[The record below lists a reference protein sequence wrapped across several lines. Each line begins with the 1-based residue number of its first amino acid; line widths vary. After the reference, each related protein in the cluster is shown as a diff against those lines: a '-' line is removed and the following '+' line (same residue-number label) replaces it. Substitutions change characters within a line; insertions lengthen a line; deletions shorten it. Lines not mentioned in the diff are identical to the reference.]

1 MFTISGLFGTKGWAS
16 IMMITK
22 TLAIITML
30 FAMICSSSAR
40 SFEKRLEKFVRTT
53 EQKYEKY
60 SKEDWEQS
68 MKEYQAFLDE
78 YKQNYD
84 SFSKEEKDKI
94 NQQLGKYSGI
104 LLKQGLS
111 KAGVTLQEVIE
122 STSSFMKGLLDSIG
136 ALAPSGT

>member
-1 MFTISGLFGTKGWAS
+1 
-16 IMMITK
+16 
-22 TLAIITML
+22 ML

-78 YKQNYD
+78 YKQSAEFAVANPAETG
-84 SFSKEEKDKI
+84 SFAEKFGIVPAAAIAAKAIPNCNICMFTGAEAKEMVTGFWGSI
-94 NQQLGKYSGI
+94 STSGASGRRKLI
-104 LLKQGLS
+104 LCSISGLS
-111 KAGVTLQEVIE
+111 
-122 STSSFMKGLLDSIG
+122 S
-136 ALAPSGT
+136 